1 MTIDQA
7 SRLTKRLLD
16 ISKRED
22 PVVALASYSL
32 GFSLRQQLSK
42 LSLELEKALK
52 DNSDNK
58 MDLFVQIKSQLLM
71 AKDLKAISE
80 TEFEEF
86 NNLLGDSI

>member
-22 PVVALASYSL
+22 PVVALASYSF

-58 MDLFVQIKSQLLM
+58 MDLFVQIKSQLLI

>member
-22 PVVALASYSL
+22 PVVALAFYSL

-52 DNSDNK
+52 NNLDNK
-58 MDLFVQIKSQLLM
+58 MDLFVQIKSQLLI